1 MNKSKLQLQLCAGIF
16 TLSILSNAAYGSDKI
31 FDITH
36 KITSQLPTFGSQKGL
51 GQFIWLLSSI
61 KNGSTV
67 NVSEFKLGTHTGTH
81 VDAPSHF
88 FQKYYEQGF
97 DVSTLSLQ
105 TLNGPVLVVDVP
117 RNKNITAEVMKSLK
131 IPRGV
136 HRVLFKTLNTDRR
149 LMHKTGFASDFTG
162 FKKDGAQWLVD
173 NTDIKLVEIIVLP
186 THLSVLT
193 VGLDYL
199 SVSAYVDA
207 APTHHIFLRKREI
220 VLVEGL
226 NLDDIKPGKYTVH
239 CLPLRMVGADG
250 CPTRCILIA

>member
-16 TLSILSNAAYGSDKI
+16 TLSTLSNAAYGSDKI

-36 KITSQLPTFGSQKGL
+36 KISSQLPTFGSQKGL

-105 TLNGPVLVVDVP
+105 TLNGPALVVDVP
-117 RNKNITAEVMKSLK
+117 RNKNITGMPVIYNNIISVKSSDNWFQRK
-131 IPRGV
+131 TWSDA
-136 HRVLFKTLNTDRR
+136 LFSSLCIK
-149 LMHKTGFASDFTG
+149 MPM
-162 FKKDGAQWLVD
+162 LVD
-173 NTDIKLVEIIVLP
+173 YCK
-186 THLSVLT
+186 
-193 VGLDYL
+193 
-199 SVSAYVDA
+199 
-207 APTHHIFLRKREI
+207 KRS
-220 VLVEGL
+220 LL
-226 NLDDIKPGKYTVH
+226 
-239 CLPLRMVGADG
+239 
-250 CPTRCILIA
+250 

>member
-1 MNKSKLQLQLCAGIF
+1 
-16 TLSILSNAAYGSDKI
+16 
-31 FDITH
+31 
-36 KITSQLPTFGSQKGL
+36 
-51 GQFIWLLSSI
+51 
-61 KNGSTV
+61 
-67 NVSEFKLGTHTGTH
+67 
-81 VDAPSHF
+81 
-88 FQKYYEQGF
+88 
-97 DVSTLSLQ
+97 
-105 TLNGPVLVVDVP
+105 
-117 RNKNITAEVMKSLK
+117 
-131 IPRGV
+131 
-136 HRVLFKTLNTDRR
+136 
-149 LMHKTGFASDFTG
+149 MHKTEFASDFTG

-173 NTDIKLVEIIVLP
+173 NTDIKL
-186 THLSVLT
+186 

>member
-16 TLSILSNAAYGSDKI
+16 TLSTLSNAAYGSDKI

-36 KITSQLPTFGSQKGL
+36 KISSQLPTFGSQKGL

-105 TLNGPVLVVDVP
+105 TLNGPALVVDVP

-149 LMHKTGFASDFTG
+149 LMHKTEFASDFTG

-173 NTDIKLVEIIVLP
+173 NTDIKL
-186 THLSVLT
+186 

-239 CLPLRMVGADG
+239 CLPLRMVGSRWLPNKMHSH
-250 CPTRCILIA
+250 CKKRFS

>member
-16 TLSILSNAAYGSDKI
+16 TLSILSNGAYGSDKI

-105 TLNGPVLVVDVP
+105 TLNGPVLVVDVQ

-149 LMHKTGFASDFTG
+149 LMHKTEFASDFTG

-173 NTDIKLVEIIVLP
+173 NTDIKLVGNC
-186 THLSVLT
+186 S
-193 VGLDYL
+193 
-199 SVSAYVDA
+199 
-207 APTHHIFLRKREI
+207 
-220 VLVEGL
+220 
-226 NLDDIKPGKYTVH
+226 
-239 CLPLRMVGADG
+239 C
-250 CPTRCILIA
+250 